1 MAWANQMQL
10 MLCATAA
17 LCRGATGVVLTHGL
31 ADTMLANSGDVVI
44 GAEYTA
50 IEGQAFKET
59 AVTSVSFEAGGA
71 LISIGAQAF
80 YGCSLLNGALQ
91 LPASLETIGVS
102 AFQTK
107 YSEALPNTG
116 GVTSV
121 TFAAAD
127 ALTSIGDRAFQGS
140 HPADPGCTVYSTN
153 VNNRKCGNNVAATF
167 ASTAS
172 LADCAAAVDAASEC
186 GQHFERNGH
195 RRSGRCSCLG
205 PTSTTCLEVVHGDV
219 DRYIITKSCDTQS
232 PHGGAKGSLG
242 GALDLPASLETIGHK
257 AFINTAVTSLSF
269 AAAGVL
275 TKISPYAFYGCSL
288 LSGVLELPAS
298 LETIGDKAF
307 AGVSVTS
314 VVCSRST
321 SLTIDGGAFD
331 GVNFTAACC
340 AAGQYDTG
348 APVALASLSECTSCT
363 FDCVPLPGAPPVVSV
378 RSAQQAGY
386 DGAAPLKILGAFKVG
401 DGNTD
406 PDGVRWTVRVRG
418 WRCSS
423 TGGHAGSYG
432 ML

>member
-10 MLCATAA
+10 MLCSTAA

-121 TFAAAD
+121 TFAAAG

-153 VNNRKCGNNVAATF
+153 VNGRDCGNNVATF

-186 GQHFERNGH
+186 GQHFERNRG
-195 RRSGRCSCLG
+195 SGRCSCLG
-205 PTSTTCLEVVHGDV
+205 PTTTCSESADGNV
-219 DRYIITKSCDTQS
+219 DRHIITKSCGQS
-232 PHGGAKGSLG
+232 LFM
-242 GALDLPASLETIGHK
+242 T
-257 AFINTAVTSLSF
+257 
-269 AAAGVL
+269 
-275 TKISPYAFYGCSL
+275 YA
-288 LSGVLELPAS
+288 
-298 LETIGDKAF
+298 
-307 AGVSVTS
+307 
-314 VVCSRST
+314 ST
-321 SLTIDGGAFD
+321 SLTNRRDPQD
-331 GVNFTAACC
+331 PAA
-340 AAGQYDTG
+340 
-348 APVALASLSECTSCT
+348 APSRRVFCGPACPLALSARLFACPSIRSPTLR
-363 FDCVPLPGAPPVVSV
+363 VVS
-378 RSAQQAGY
+378 R
-386 DGAAPLKILGAFKVG
+386 LNI
-401 DGNTD
+401 TI
-406 PDGVRWTVRVRG
+406 R
-418 WRCSS
+418 
-423 TGGHAGSYG
+423 
-432 ML
+432 